1 MIEIEKLKKAQ
12 QISRRMY
19 IIKHM
24 CECMGID
31 IDYLFGL
38 FNMYNTKNRGRWFWQ
53 KATFTG
59 ALKDD
64 FDRFNSYMD
73 RFTQKL
79 RSYDEERIWSSV
91 NEAQNLLDKLVRSLE
106 ISLFVNRDED
116 TVSVKLY
123 NDENIKSLIRESL
136 KGF

>member
-1 MIEIEKLKKAQ
+1 MIEIEKLKKAHV
-12 QISRRMY
+12 IPRRMY
-19 IIKHM
+19 LIKHM
-24 CECMGID
+24 CEGAGID

-53 KATFTG
+53 KATFT
-59 ALKDD
+59 AVLKDD

-73 RFTQKL
+73 KFTQKL
-79 RSYDEERIWSSV
+79 KSFNEDRIWASI
-91 NEAQNLLDKLVRSLE
+91 NEAQDLLNRLVKNLE
-106 ISLFVNRDED
+106 ISLFVNREDDE
-116 TVSVKLY
+116 VSVKLY